1 MMTINNN
8 NISYLFKYSSIWLQ
22 RVLVSACGLFTASH
36 GIFCGG
42 TQTPSSCG
50 TWASVVVGHR
60 LSSCGAHSFL
70 LRGTWDVSSPTRDQ
84 IRVPGT
90 AKRILNHWITSEVL
104 HGSLNRYIFINAI
117 AMTSQNCWHFMS

>member
-60 LSSCGAHSFL
+60 LSSCGAHPFL

-90 AKRILNHWITSEVL
+90 AKRILNHWITSEVPQL
-104 HGSLNRYIFINAI
+104 LSINYSPKVTA
-117 AMTSQNCWHFMS
+117 SKLSVLESRKF